1 MKYLILF
8 LVFSFFGVGV
18 EVFFS
23 SIHDYIRFRDISF
36 KGRSYLWMFP
46 MYGAWGLIIE
56 PLYRLIYFI
65 PFVFRG
71 LIYMAVIFAGEFIY
85 GFILKLIIKKCP
97 WEYRGRGAL
106 MGVVNMK
113 YLPFWLVFGYISE
126 LIYRAVISITII

>member
-46 MYGAWGLIIE
+46 IYGAWGLIIE

-106 MGVVNMK
+106 LGVINIL

-126 LIYRAVISITII
+126 IIYRAVISIIAI